1 MNSILCKK
9 NSFFFPPDQRPS
21 VAPLFEAQLDL
32 KVPDLV
38 FTPPLDIRVG
48 DSFFDLVETLVND
61 VFRISSL
68 VPRVA
73 RHGTVSHY
81 QVILPSFFLISVSKN
96 ATRPISVPLRP
107 TWRTW
112 QTLLTCASSSWGV

>member
-1 MNSILCKK
+1 M
-9 NSFFFPPDQRPS
+9 
-21 VAPLFEAQLDL
+21 APLFEAQLDL

-48 DSFFDLVETLVND
+48 DSFFDLMELLIND

-73 RHGTVSHY
+73 QHSASPPY
-81 QVILPSFFLISVSKN
+81 QVIHQAFFNFTSQKCN
-96 ATRPISVPLRP
+96 
-107 TWRTW
+107 
-112 QTLLTCASSSWGV
+112 LLHGHVHTG

>member
-1 MNSILCKK
+1 M
-9 NSFFFPPDQRPS
+9 
-21 VAPLFEAQLDL
+21 APLFEAQLDL

-48 DSFFDLVETLVND
+48 DSFFDLMELLIND

-73 RHGTVSHY
+73 QHSTFPPY
-81 QVILPSFFLISVSKN
+81 QVIHQAFFNFSSQKCN
-96 ATRPISVPLRP
+96 
-107 TWRTW
+107 
-112 QTLLTCASSSWGV
+112 LLHRHVHTG

>member
-1 MNSILCKK
+1 MENKLLRKT
-9 NSFFFPPDQRPS
+9 SFFSYPDQRPS

-48 DSFFDLVETLVND
+48 DNFFELVENLIND

-73 RHGTVSHY
+73 QQGTFPHY
-81 QVILPSFFLISVSKN
+81 QVICPMFFVIILLID
-96 ATRPISVPLRP
+96 
-107 TWRTW
+107 
-112 QTLLTCASSSWGV
+112 

>member
-1 MNSILCKK
+1 MENKQKFVEKLEKK
-9 NSFFFPPDQRPS
+9 AYFFHPDQRPS
-21 VAPLFEAQLDL
+21 VAPLFEVQLDL

-48 DSFFDLVETLVND
+48 DSFFEIVETLIND

-73 RHGTVSHY
+73 QHSTFPHY
-81 QVILPSFFLISVSKN
+81 QVIYQRFFLNFSIQKSNLPHQHVHTGRHGGHGRS
-96 ATRPISVPLRP
+96 
-107 TWRTW
+107 
-112 QTLLTCASSSWGV
+112 C

>member
-1 MNSILCKK
+1 MRYDEKYRQQNFACKQLFL
-9 NSFFFPPDQRPS
+9 FFFPDQRPS

-48 DSFFDLVETLVND
+48 DSFFELVESLIND

-73 RHGTVSHY
+73 QHGTFSHY
-81 QVILPSFFLISVSKN
+81 QVI
-96 ATRPISVPLRP
+96 
-107 TWRTW
+107 
-112 QTLLTCASSSWGV
+112 